1 MSAPTF
7 KHLQLAF
14 AAHMR
19 DPDRHPAPEGIEPR
33 RVRVYRGLIYNN
45 VRSFMHKGFPVLL
58 QVLGTAVM
66 DRLVQDWLAEHR
78 ATTPLFPRMPGEFV
92 TWLLGRPDL
101 PEGCPPWLVELAH
114 YEWMELALQLDEADP
129 ACMSVDPEGDLLAGY
144 PVLSPLA
151 WPLAYIWPVHRIGP
165 DFRPDVPSAPTTL
178 IIHRS
183 ALGAVAFMET
193 TVVTHRLLQL
203 MKDAI
208 DSTGRQLV
216 SMIAGEIGRD
226 EAELVEPGRMALQ
239 QLKDAGIVLG
249 TRV

>member
-92 TWLLGRPDL
+92 TWLQRCPDL
-101 PEGCPPWLVELAH
+101 PEELPLWVRDLAH
-114 YEWMELALQLDEADP
+114 YEWMELDLSLAEDIKFTEGNRLQLSA
-129 ACMSVDPEGDLLAGY
+129 LAR
-144 PVLSPLA
+144 VLE
-151 WPLAYIWPVHRIGP
+151 YEWPVHMIAP
-165 DFRPDVPSAPTTL
+165 DWLPTAPLRTTL
-178 IIHRS
+178 LVYRNEQDAVRFLETAPMTHAFLN
-183 ALGAVAFMET
+183 ALQNHGPVGF
-193 TVVTHRLLQL
+193 
-203 MKDAI
+203 
-208 DSTGRQLV
+208 
-216 SMIAGEIGRD
+216 
-226 EAELVEPGRMALQ
+226 AELLSTLGDPATLAAPAQVLLDDLLGR
-239 QLKDAGIVLG
+239 GVIWRVL
-249 TRV
+249 